1 MANGSVQIISKVPG
15 NRTLAIR
22 DGVLKT
28 DVLDV
33 LIDREEFV
41 IRKDCLSN
49 TIEKVDKEGR
59 EVTISSQGQTV
70 NYK

>member
-28 DVLDV
+28 DVLDALV
-33 LIDREEFV
+33 EREEFM

-49 TIEKVDKEGR
+49 THEKVDKDGR
-59 EVTISSQGQTV
+59 EVTIVSQGTTV
-70 NYK
+70 NNK